1 MPDNKPYALE
11 NAINSLQSTNG
22 QQNEQII
29 KQGSE
34 GLRNDAS
41 LHKTMKEVLAEFR
54 GSRGD
59 NEEARRD
66 GKKKS
71 GGATPAPSGGAT
83 PEIEGA
89 FDGLGSLASLGIAF
103 SGFVF
108 GLVQGFSGVLKD
120 VAKFVLKP
128 FKALGR
134 GITRVVTKISNLIGK
149 GVENS
154 GIQGSIQCYVRKSSG
169 MVLQCSQT
177 NHQIS
182 KVIQGRCRR

>member
-89 FDGLGSLASLGIAF
+89 FEWSWF
-103 SGFVF
+103 SCDTWYCVRRFCLMVLFKDGFV
-108 GLVQGFSGVLKD
+108 VSIKD
-120 VAKFVLKP
+120 P
-128 FKALGR
+128 
-134 GITRVVTKISNLIGK
+134 S
-149 GVENS
+149 
-154 GIQGSIQCYVRKSSG
+154 VRS
-169 MVLQCSQT
+169 C
-177 NHQIS
+177 
-182 KVIQGRCRR
+182 